1 MPLSNSCFP
10 LHFKLV
16 LGSHRK
22 KLHIFPPESME
33 PIFVISLKSCN
44 LICMFIDYKVT
55 WDIKNTNIQFL
66 PLFSSKAY
74 EFEKSTRKLEIYQF
88 SLSLINQSVS
98 TVIIIITYSYKIN
111 NLKLK
116 FLNKNLSKSLH
127 FKVFP
132 KENTFKKIHNIKYQ
146 KENLTLSH
154 NFIKIFIKFQ
164 FSSFQNT

>member
-1 MPLSNSCFP
+1 MRYL
-10 LHFKLV
+10 
-16 LGSHRK
+16 
-22 KLHIFPPESME
+22 
-33 PIFVISLKSCN
+33 
-44 LICMFIDYKVT
+44 
-55 WDIKNTNIQFL
+55 KNTNIQFL

-127 FKVFP
+127 LKVFP
-132 KENTFKKIHNIKYQ
+132 KENTFKNSIILNTKKKIFLHF
-146 KENLTLSH
+146 SH

>member
-1 MPLSNSCFP
+1 MRYL
-10 LHFKLV
+10 
-16 LGSHRK
+16 
-22 KLHIFPPESME
+22 
-33 PIFVISLKSCN
+33 
-44 LICMFIDYKVT
+44 
-55 WDIKNTNIQFL
+55 KNTNIQFL

-132 KENTFKKIHNIKYQ
+132 KENTFKNSIILNTKKNL
-146 KENLTLSH
+146 LTLFPQFYKNIYKISVFLISKYVIIA
-154 NFIKIFIKFQ
+154 NVIDICFNLFFKIF
-164 FSSFQNT
+164 S